1 MVPQSDAGRR
11 ELEPWLEQ
19 AVARLIDDLNP
30 VLILLFGSCARGT
43 ATRHSDLDLLV
54 VWPTRDGPLDRIGRV
69 LTLLADSPLP
79 VEVIA
84 YTPDELASR
93 RHTPFMRRVLA
104 EGRVLYEC

>member
-1 MVPQSDAGRR
+1 MILQSDSDARQ
-11 ELEPWLEQ
+11 LEPWLQQ
-19 AVARLIDDLNP
+19 AMARLTNDLHP

-54 VWPTRDGPLDRIGRV
+54 VWPTEERPLDRIGRV
-69 LTLLADSPLP
+69 LNVLADSPLP

-84 YTPDELASR
+84 YAPEELAPR

-104 EGRVLYEC
+104 EGRVLYEH

>member
-1 MVPQSDAGRR
+1 MVPQSDACRR
-11 ELEPWLEQ
+11 ELEPWLQQ
-19 AVARLIDDLNP
+19 AVARLIEELHP
-30 VLILLFGSCARGT
+30 ALILLFGSCARGT

-54 VWPTRDGPLDRIGRV
+54 VWPTRERPLDRIGRV